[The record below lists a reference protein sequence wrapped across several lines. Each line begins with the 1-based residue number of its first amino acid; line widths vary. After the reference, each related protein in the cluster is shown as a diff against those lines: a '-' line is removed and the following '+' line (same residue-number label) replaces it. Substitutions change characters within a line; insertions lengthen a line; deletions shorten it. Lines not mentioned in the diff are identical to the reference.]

1 MGCYFLPSRFELL
14 QTLKS
19 CHHHTWMFL
28 NLKEI
33 GCASLLTMY
42 ISFNINTLLLFS
54 HTNAIMEPA
63 LLAAYLVQ
71 KSTNVA
77 MHAN

>member
-1 MGCYFLPSRFELL
+1 
-14 QTLKS
+14 
-19 CHHHTWMFL
+19 
-28 NLKEI
+28 
-33 GCASLLTMY
+33 MY
-42 ISFNINTLLLFS
+42 ISFNIINTLLLFS

-63 LLAAYLVQ
+63 LHVAYLVQ